1 MYGRVSISGCGY
13 TVNWS
18 SHPSWAAVLVA
29 KGWMFWQRMSSLLF
43 FEELRLLGP
52 KPCRQ
57 ESVKKEMC
65 ISTEQENQLRKEM
78 CIGKYLFACKI
89 M

>member
-1 MYGRVSISGCGY
+1 MGWGMDL
-13 TVNWS
+13 
-18 SHPSWAAVLVA
+18 PA
-29 KGWMFWQRMSSLLF
+29 KEMSSASC
-43 FEELRLLGP
+43 FEELTFLGP
-52 KPCRQ
+52 EPRRQ

>member
-1 MYGRVSISGCGY
+1 MSCSVAPPALPSPRNGCPGEEMP
-13 TVNWS
+13 V
-18 SHPSWAAVLVA
+18 PSC
-29 KGWMFWQRMSSLLF
+29 
-43 FEELRLLGP
+43 FEEFGFPGP
-52 KPCRQ
+52 EPCRQ

-65 ISTEQENQLRKEM
+65 ISMEQENQLRKEM

>member
-1 MYGRVSISGCGY
+1 M
-13 TVNWS
+13 
-18 SHPSWAAVLVA
+18 PSP
-29 KGWMFWQRMSSLLF
+29 SC
-43 FEELRLLGP
+43 FEELRFLVP
-52 KPCRQ
+52 EPCRE
-57 ESVKKEMC
+57 ESVKEELC

>member
-1 MYGRVSISGCGY
+1 MNLQCWGLREGY
-13 TVNWS
+13 PGKEM
-18 SHPSWAAVLVA
+18 PSP
-29 KGWMFWQRMSSLLF
+29 SC
-43 FEELRLLGP
+43 FEELRFLGP
-52 KPCRQ
+52 EPCRQ